1 MGRTRLCFALVFAV
15 AVAWTCTAAAG
26 DKTKGKRHF
35 ENGTTMMQAEDFAG
49 AAVEFEASINEYP
62 TKNAMYNLGMCQKAL
77 HRYPQA
83 LASFRRALREFG
95 DAMNPDEKAET
106 EANIAAISKI
116 IGEVD
121 VSVNVEGALVSVDGE
136 DVGTSP
142 LAKPVI
148 LGAGEHRIKVSRSG
162 YETVEQTVT
171 LVSGSKEKVNIELKV
186 ENAVAP
192 PPAPV
197 PGSAPPPPASSA
209 APPPPPGAAPP
220 PPGSQAAPVTG
231 GSPPSEVS
239 RVLKTGAI
247 GIVPQA
253 AGMIGLSAYYLSLS
267 GDALDQSMGI
277 EWSGLIMLSVSAA
290 VGGLISW
297 GYGTTSDYYDVN
309 PLAMFGGAFV
319 GAAITWGVGYLWMW
333 SVGRPTAWDTGS
345 STEATTN
352 YSNNITAAVFML
364 GVLPL
369 LIPPICESASYAIF
383 RRPEASDQSA
393 AQAATATAKASS
405 DDGLMIIPMPGPIV
419 AMDGTGRSVPGLT
432 VTVTGF

>member
-1 MGRTRLCFALVFAV
+1 MGRTRLYFALVV
-15 AVAWTCTAAAG
+15 AVAAAWASTAAAG
-26 DKTKGKRHF
+26 DKAKGKRHF

-83 LASFRRALREFG
+83 LGSFRRALREFG
-95 DAMNPDEKAET
+95 DSMSPDEKSET

-121 VSVNVEGALVSVDGE
+121 VTVNVPEALVSVDGE
-136 DVGTSP
+136 DVGQSP
-142 LAKPVI
+142 LDKPIV

-171 LVSGSKEKVNIELKV
+171 LVSGSKEKVKIELKV
-186 ENAVAP
+186 ENAAAP

-197 PGSAPPPPASSA
+197 PGGAPPPSPVA
-209 APPPPPGAAPP
+209 APPPTAAAPP
-220 PPGSQAAPVTG
+220 APGSSSTPVTG
-231 GSPPSEVS
+231 LAPPSEVS

-247 GIVPQA
+247 GIAPQA
-253 AGMIGLSAYYLSLS
+253 AGMIGLGAYYLSLS
-267 GDALDQSMGI
+267 GDALDQSMGL

-290 VGGLISW
+290 VGGLVSW

-309 PLAMFGGAFV
+309 PGAMFGGAFV
-319 GAAITWGVGYLWMW
+319 GAALTWGAGYLFLW
-333 SVGRPTAWDTGS
+333 SVGRPTTWDSGS
-345 STEATTN
+345 TASDASA
-352 YSNNITAAVFML
+352 YSNTVTIAAFVL
-364 GVLPL
+364 GVFPL
-369 LIPPICESASYAIF
+369 LIPPICEGAAYAIF
-383 RRPEASDQSA
+383 RTPESAGPSARRGSSSTASN
-393 AQAATATAKASS
+393 
-405 DDGLMIIPMPGPIV
+405 DGGVMIIPMPGPIV